1 MLGLA
6 WADSAVI
13 AFETTLADV
22 LCKETLAKGVAMAI
36 WGKTV
41 LNIEKGSKKIAVIA
55 ATFSEWVKTELAI
68 IRLRIR
74 MDDAQ
79 NEIGRLHRQI
89 GRKIID
95 LKKKDALPK
104 TTDLLFR
111 DEEIVTALTELA
123 EREQEIEELRS
134 ELQTVR
140 SDFKTVVKQT
150 EDTLP

>member
-1 MLGLA
+1 MQGA
-6 WADSAVI
+6 GRADSKALAI
-13 AFETTLADV
+13 ETNWAEDP
-22 LCKETLAKGVAMAI
+22 CRETLAKGVAMTI

-41 LNIEKGSKKIAVIA
+41 LNIEKGSKKIAVMA
-55 ATFSEWVKTELAI
+55 ATFSDWVKTELAI

-74 MDDAQ
+74 VDEAQ
-79 NEIGRLHRQI
+79 SAIDRLHHHI

-111 DEEIVTALTELA
+111 DEEIVTAMTELA
-123 EREQEIEELRS
+123 DREQEFVELMN